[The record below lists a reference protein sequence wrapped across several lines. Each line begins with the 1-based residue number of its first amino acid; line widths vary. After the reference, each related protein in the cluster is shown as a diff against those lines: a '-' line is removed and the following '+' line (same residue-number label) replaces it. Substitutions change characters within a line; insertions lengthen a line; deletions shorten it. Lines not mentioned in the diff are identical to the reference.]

1 MFYSR
6 ARQSPYVEVWHATEG
21 YAAAEVCLVGDCNDI
36 SHINLSSAVF
46 FSR

>member
-1 MFYSR
+1 MFDSG
-6 ARQSPYVEVWHATEG
+6 ARQSPHVEVWHPTEG

-36 SHINLSSAVF
+36 SHINLLRAAF